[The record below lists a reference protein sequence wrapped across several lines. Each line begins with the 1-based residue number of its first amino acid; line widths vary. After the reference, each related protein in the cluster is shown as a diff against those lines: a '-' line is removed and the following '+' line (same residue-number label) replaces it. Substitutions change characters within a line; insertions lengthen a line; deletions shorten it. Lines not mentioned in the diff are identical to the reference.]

1 MMPKG
6 FIYPP
11 LADALKLKALNCLPD
26 IGDQMINTRN
36 DTVQATTNK
45 ACTSASVSAS
55 AADQI
60 KEKTADDDFDFY
72 FDNSDSEPGSENIIF
87 ISKKVAIAEETK
99 KFKNL
104 LANSKYSVS
113 TKDFWK
119 ENKKTLPLLFELTL
133 ILLNIPSSSAYV
145 ERFFSIC
152 GVVNR
157 KRTGIYTEWE

>member
-1 MMPKG
+1 MKIHKRVLG
-6 FIYPP
+6 V
-11 LADALKLKALNCLPD
+11 KK
-26 IGDQMINTRN
+26 
-36 DTVQATTNK
+36 V
-45 ACTSASVSAS
+45 
-55 AADQI
+55 
-60 KEKTADDDFDFY
+60 
-72 FDNSDSEPGSENIIF
+72 IF

-152 GVVNR
+152 GVVKR
-157 KRTGIYTEWE
+157 KRAGNMSYETLIKPN